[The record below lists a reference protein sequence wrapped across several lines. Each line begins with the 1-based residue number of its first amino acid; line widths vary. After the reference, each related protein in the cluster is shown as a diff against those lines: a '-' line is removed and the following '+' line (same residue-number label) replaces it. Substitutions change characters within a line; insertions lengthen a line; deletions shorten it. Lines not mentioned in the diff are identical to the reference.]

1 MQTYLNHNIMG
12 RFVFILL
19 PSLHNIYNNTNLYKY
34 TKTVYTLTQISI
46 LSKINL
52 YSLITW

>member
-46 LSKINL
+46 LFKINL